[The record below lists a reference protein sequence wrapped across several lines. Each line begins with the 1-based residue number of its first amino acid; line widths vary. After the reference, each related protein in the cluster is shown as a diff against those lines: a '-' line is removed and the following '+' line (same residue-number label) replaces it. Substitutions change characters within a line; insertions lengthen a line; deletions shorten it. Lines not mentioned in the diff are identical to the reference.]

1 MPPAAGRHPWSYA
14 SDEHDARVADD
25 LAVLFAR
32 KVRSSNDEMLETTTA
47 LISFFGLLA
56 RV

>member
-25 LAVLFAR
+25 LAELLAR
-32 KVRSSNDEMLETTTA
+32 NGRSSNDEMLETTTA
-47 LISFFGLLA
+47 LNSFFGLLA

>member
-1 MPPAAGRHPWSYA
+1 VPPAAGRHPWSYA

-25 LAVLFAR
+25 LAELLAR
-32 KVRSSNDEMLETTTA
+32 KGRSSNDEMLETTTA